1 MAEDDELQ
9 YAPWYR
15 IPSRRI
21 VAVEHPGIVKNV
33 DRAIKTLQSD
43 TGISKIL
50 DPSKPG
56 SKVQLCL
63 RPEDPMAS
71 TIDSSNRQTD
81 NILLKVTVPKW
92 TGGKRKRGSDEPFSD
107 GPPSTPEDIEKE
119 RQSCAFRQRSLMD
132 NAHRYSVEPVGTVT
146 RTHNFRKIPDY
157 VYSTAKSPFVQKFRE
172 TILPFEYEKM
182 RKFDISMSRGETK
195 NVDLI
200 PPPAFTKTFIPFQ
213 YTYRQNPTVKLS
225 QDTSG
230 NVTAI
235 NTQMPNK
242 VFTHLVTCDVPEVP
256 SEPREGIPPIS
267 SLDPDLQNV
276 IATVQK
282 LFEERLAWTR
292 RALLNA
298 IPGKDQR
305 YVLKYAISY
314 VGYIFRSGPWRDAIV
329 KLGHDPRKDVESRK
343 YQTFVFRILA
353 REPEIGRDG
362 GGSAKQHQQST
373 TSGSSRGFSGLDISS
388 IPTVTHTEN
397 PNSHLWTGKAPL
409 ALDGKIWMVCDI
421 VDPILKQ
428 ILYPPNAD
436 PNTFLRSECE
446 IFSDGWYGS
455 GTIAKVK
462 VIMRQKI
469 HALSQEHREPSDAEY
484 ECLLGFPDHVTE
496 ESGTRLEGFHLDA
509 EKATPRETMLA
520 TEVRATIKG
529 AISWRRMMAGQKVKT
544 ATTAATTTTTA
555 STSME
560 TAEDEEE
567 REATRRVI
575 EEEEEEDEEEEE
587 EEVNENE
594 DNDDMDVGGRSFDS
608 E

>member
-1 MAEDDELQ
+1 MAENQNQPQ

-15 IPSRRI
+15 LPTRRI
-21 VAVEHPGIVKNV
+21 VAVEHPGIVQNV
-33 DRAIKTLQSD
+33 DRAIKTLQGD
-43 TGISKIL
+43 AGISKIL
-50 DPSKPG
+50 DPSKPS

-63 RPEDPMAS
+63 RPEDPMAN
-71 TIDSSNRQTD
+71 TMDSFNRQTN

-92 TGGKRKRGSDEPFSD
+92 TGRKRKRGSDEPFTDSHS
-107 GPPSTPEDIEKE
+107 GTPEEIEKE
-119 RQSCAFRQRSLMD
+119 RRSAAFRQRSLMD
-132 NAHRYSVEPVGTVT
+132 NAQKYSVEAIGTVI

-157 VYSTAKSPFVQKFRE
+157 VYSTSASPFVRRFRE
-172 TILPFEYEKM
+172 TILSSDYEKM
-182 RKFDISMSRGETK
+182 RKFDISMSKGETK

-200 PPPAFTKTFIPFQ
+200 PPPALTKTFIPFQ

-230 NVTAI
+230 NITAV

-242 VFTHLVTCDVPEVP
+242 VFTHLVTCDIPEVP

-267 SLDPDLQNV
+267 SLDPELQSV
-276 IATVQK
+276 IATVQE
-282 LFEERLAWTR
+282 LFKERLAWTR

-343 YQTFVFRILA
+343 YQTFVFRVIGR
-353 REPEIGRDG
+353 REPEVGRDG
-362 GGSAKQHQQST
+362 GGSAKQQPPS
-373 TSGSSRGFSGLDISS
+373 SNSSRNFSGLDISS
-388 IPTVTHTEN
+388 IPTVTRNEN
-397 PNSHLWTGKAPL
+397 PTSHLWTGKAPL

-421 VDPILKQ
+421 VDPILKR

-436 PNTFLRSECE
+436 NKTFLRSECE

-455 GTIAKVK
+455 GTLAKAK

-484 ECLLGFPDHVTE
+484 ECLLGFPDHITE
-496 ESGTRLEGFHLDA
+496 VDGLKLERFHLDA

-529 AISWRRMMAGQKVKT
+529 AISWRMLGVGSAR
-544 ATTAATTTTTA
+544 TTAATTTA
-555 STSME
+555 STITSAE
-560 TAEDEEE
+560 AEDEEE

-575 EEEEEEDEEEEE
+575 EEEEGEEEEE
-587 EEVNENE
+587 ENEE
-594 DNDDMDVGGRSFDS
+594 EPDDMDVDGRND
-608 E
+608 